1 MKSSTPVVIA
11 VDGYSS
17 CGKSTF
23 AKMIAKKLN
32 YVYIDTGAM
41 YRAVAL
47 YALQHGLA
55 GTQQIRDE
63 ALVNALDDITIHFS
77 FNQHNGAQET
87 WLNGKNVEEAIRGLE
102 VSAIVSKISQIRE
115 VRRKMVGLQR
125 SIGEKDNVVMDGRDI
140 GTVVFPHARLKIFM
154 TADVAIRA
162 ERRFK
167 ELKAKG
173 IEASFD
179 EICNNIRMRDHEDE
193 NRSESPLQKASDALV
208 LDNSH
213 MTVEQQMEWFE
224 NTWNKIENSN
234 DH

>member
-1 MKSSTPVVIA
+1 MKSSTPVIIA

-23 AKMIAKKLN
+23 AKRIANKLN

-55 GTQQIRDE
+55 DTRQIQNE
-63 ALVNALDDITIHFS
+63 TLVKALDDITIRFR
-77 FNQHNGAQET
+77 FNPTTGTQET
-87 WLNGKNVEEAIRGLE
+87 WLNGTNVEEAIRGLE
-102 VSAIVSKISQIRE
+102 VSAIVSKISQISE

-140 GTVVFPHARLKIFM
+140 GTVVFPQARLKIFM

-162 ERRFK
+162 QRRYK
-167 ELKAKG
+167 ELKTKG

-179 EICNNIRMRDHEDE
+179 DICNNIRMRDHEDE
-193 NRSESPLQKASDALV
+193 TRSESPLQKASDAHV

-213 MTVEQQMEWFE
+213 MSVEQQMEWFE
-224 NTWNKIENSN
+224 NTWNNIENSN
-234 DH
+234 DN